1 MIILIREDIM
11 LKKLIKTI
19 TEFIMDVQFLRM
31 KTLLHM
37 EEKMVYYL
45 YTILRRRNRLN
56 LLN

>member
-11 LKKLIKTI
+11 LKKLIKII
-19 TEFIMDVQFLRM
+19 TEFIMDVRFLRM

-45 YTILRRRNRLN
+45 YTILRRRNRSN